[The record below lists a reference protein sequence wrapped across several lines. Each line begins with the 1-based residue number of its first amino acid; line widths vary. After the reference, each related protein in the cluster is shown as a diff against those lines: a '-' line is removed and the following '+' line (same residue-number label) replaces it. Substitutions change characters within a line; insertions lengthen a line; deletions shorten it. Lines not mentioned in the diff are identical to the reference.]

1 MTQTDVIR
9 MIRGSQPVFTN
20 EAINYLYCR
29 GLGHWVG
36 GHVDEWRWNDESDKC
51 WNLNIWD
58 LLNIYRDYCEHK
70 EGDVFDIG
78 RFIQPLPEIPP
89 LDPNTKV
96 EEIKLEGADKF
107 NEELEK
113 HLQALDD
120 KFRKAIEDGSI
131 FEKPYFR
138 ARRKDFTEVY
148 ECDEYKCDAHPN
160 GCMFCK
166 HSTDVF
172 YDYTNGP
179 YMIVCDGNHSTKKGF
194 IGKCKHFER

>member
-1 MTQTDVIR
+1 MD
-9 MIRGSQPVFTN
+9 F
-20 EAINYLYCR
+20 
-29 GLGHWVG
+29 
-36 GHVDEWRWNDESDKC
+36 
-51 WNLNIWD
+51 
-58 LLNIYRDYCEHK
+58 
-70 EGDVFDIG
+70 
-78 RFIQPLPEIPP
+78 PEIPP

-96 EEIKLEGADKF
+96 EEIKLDGNLAK
-107 NEELEK
+107 ELEEW
-113 HLQALDD
+113 
-120 KFRKAIEDGSI
+120 IENFNKKIDEAYANGYVPQ
-131 FEKPYFR
+131 KPYFR